1 MHFHIADAYIVG
13 ESPLHT
19 ADPRVKVA
27 LTILMILL
35 VNLTPVGAF
44 GAYVAFFAIM
54 MLGAVTARIDPLL
67 VARRSLIA
75 LVFAGAAVTLVFT
88 VPGPTLG
95 VVPVTGWPISEPGLV
110 RFASIIFKSMISV
123 QAAALLILTT
133 QFTDTL
139 WALGALHV
147 PGVLVAIISF
157 MYRYIFVLVEEAVR
171 LQRARESRSA
181 VLSGKGPSLMFQART
196 TGRMIGSLLVRSF
209 ARSERVYQA
218 MVARGYQGEL
228 RVISPP
234 QISRRDVLIA
244 GIPLLLGL
252 LLLVSSLLLQ

>member
-110 RFASIIFKSMISV
+110 RFASMEFGNACLNITGMK
-123 QAAALLILTT
+123 
-133 QFTDTL
+133 
-139 WALGALHV
+139 H
-147 PGVLVAIISF
+147 
-157 MYRYIFVLVEEAVR
+157 
-171 LQRARESRSA
+171 ES
-181 VLSGKGPSLMFQART
+181 K
-196 TGRMIGSLLVRSF
+196 
-209 ARSERVYQA
+209 
-218 MVARGYQGEL
+218 
-228 RVISPP
+228 
-234 QISRRDVLIA
+234 
-244 GIPLLLGL
+244 
-252 LLLVSSLLLQ
+252 